1 MVSLQDRKCGHIKNI
16 PVEEDPGRAQLKYGD
31 LIQFD
36 PIESVVQLRDADKS
50 SAAHTLVNTYVIS
63 EEMAERLTQ
72 LVIPQMQF
80 DQPVDNKGLLVVGNY
95 GTGKSHLMSV
105 VSSLAADAS
114 LLEGLNHAGVR
125 DTASQ
130 IAGRFKVI
138 RTEIGATTMSLR
150 DILVAEL
157 EEHLEKLGVEYVFPE
172 AGTITSHKRAFED
185 MMAKFG
191 EVFPEH
197 GLLLVVDEL
206 LDYLRTRKDQE
217 LILDLNFLREVG
229 EVCKD
234 LRFRFMAGVQ
244 EAIFDSPRFA
254 FVADSIRRVKDR
266 FEQILIARNDVKF
279 VVAERL
285 LKKTTEQ
292 QAKIRDYL
300 MPFAKYYGG
309 LNERMDEFV
318 RLFPVH
324 PDYIDTFERVTVV
337 EKREVLKTL
346 SMGMKGILGKDV
358 PQDEPGLIAFDSY
371 WGTLKQNASFRAIPE
386 IRAVIDCS
394 QVLESRIE
402 NAITR
407 KQYKPMAL
415 RLIHAL
421 SVHRLTTGDIYAPM
435 GASAEE
441 LRDRLC
447 LFDPLIAELGSDEP
461 DKDLQ
466 THVETVLREIHK
478 TVSGQ
483 FISFNADNR
492 QFYLDLKKTD
502 DFDALID
509 KRAESLGQ
517 AQLDRFY
524 YEALKRVME
533 CQDATYVTGYKIWQH
548 ELVWQEHKAARSG
561 YLFFGAPNERS
572 TAVPQRDFYLYFI
585 QPNDPPRFK
594 DDKVNDEIFFRLKGT
609 DEEFQTALKSYAAA
623 LDLAATS
630 SGHAKATYESKA
642 NGFLKKLVQWLQKHM
657 SDAFEVTYQG
667 RAKSMTEWAKGKSIR
682 DLSGLSPHE
691 TINFR
696 DLVNTIAGV
705 CLAPN
710 FENQAPDYPF
720 FSVLITG
727 NNRAQ
732 AAQDALRAIAG
743 QNRTKQAT
751 AVLDALEL
759 LNGDNFAG
767 REIGRPEG
775 ARRGAAMDGG
785 YQKIDPYKSKY
796 TKFIL
801 DTVKAKG
808 HGQVVNRSEII
819 QDDHGLEYMN
829 PGGSRLEPEWV
840 SVLVAALVYSGDI
853 VLAIP
858 GKKFD
863 ATGLQQ
869 LAATGMDELVRFKHL
884 EQPKEWN
891 LPALKA
897 LFELL
902 GMTPGMAQLVTQG
915 KDEPVQNLQQAVGKI
930 VKRIVMTQ
938 QTLRE
943 GLSFWGQNMVL
954 GSGLGV
960 QGSENSEPGTQNS
973 ELENAKAFFESL
985 QAYSSPGKLKNFR
998 YSAPEV
1004 LAHEKAVKAL
1014 DELDALREFIM
1025 DHSPT
1030 ASWLATAEASASRGS
1045 EFRVT
1050 GSESKPQ
1057 GLDLWVDQVKAI
1069 RGDVLDSINSEL
1081 KTQNPQLARLSS
1093 EVGEKLKKLKRD
1105 YINQYI
1111 SLHARARLGVNDDK
1125 RKAGLL
1131 NDQRLQTLLKLA
1143 GIDLMPRQQLTD
1155 YQNRLAGLKS
1165 CFALTEQNLET
1176 TPACPHCQFRP
1187 AAEIGVLGSGFGV
1200 SGSQQ
1205 LDQMDEQLDKIIE
1218 QWTKTLLNNLDD
1230 PMTQAN
1236 VNELLHE
1243 DDKQIVKAFM
1253 DSKELPDPVD
1263 GNFVQTLKTILAG
1276 LQKVSVKKADLLKIV
1291 SDLGP
1296 STPNEIKQAVS
1307 DYVDSLTKGKDQNKV
1322 RIVLE

>member
-1 MVSLQDRKCGHIKNI
+1 M
-16 PVEEDPGRAQLKYGD
+16 KYGD

-50 SAAHTLVNTYVIS
+50 NAAHTLVNTYVIS
-63 EEMAERLTQ
+63 NEMAERLTL

-114 LLEGLNHAGVR
+114 LLAGLNHVGVR
-125 DTASQ
+125 DVASQ

-150 DILVAEL
+150 DILVSEL
-157 EEHLEKLGVEYVFPE
+157 EEHLEKLGVDYVFPE

-217 LILDLNFLREVG
+217 LILDLNFLREIG

-285 LKKTTEQ
+285 LKKTAEQ

-346 SMGMKGILGKDV
+346 SLGMKGILDKEV
-358 PQDEPGLIAFDSY
+358 PLNEPGLIAFDSY
-371 WGTLKQNASFRAIPE
+371 WNTLKQNPSFRAIPE

-492 QFYLDLKKTD
+492 QFYLDLKKID
-502 DFDALID
+502 DFDALIE
-509 KRAESLGQ
+509 KRAESLGH

-548 ELVWQEHKAARSG
+548 ELVWQEHNAARSG

-572 TAVPQRDFYLYFI
+572 TVVPQRDFYLYFI

-594 DDKVNDEIFFRLKGT
+594 DDKANDEIFFRLKDI
-609 DEEFQTALKSYAAA
+609 DEEFQTSLKSYAAA

-642 NGFLKKLVQWLQKHM
+642 NDFLRKLVQWLQMHM
-657 SDAFEVTYQG
+657 SEAFEVTYQG
-667 RAKSMTEWAKGKSIR
+667 RTKSMTEWAKGKSIR
-682 DLSGLSPHE
+682 DLSGLSPQE

-696 DLVNTIAGV
+696 DLVNTIAGL

-710 FENQAPDYPF
+710 FADQAPDYPF
-720 FSVLITG
+720 FSILITG

-759 LNGDNFAG
+759 L
-767 REIGRPEG
+767 
-775 ARRGAAMDGG
+775 DGE
-785 YQKIDPYKSKY
+785 KIVPSKSKY

-801 DTVKAKG
+801 DAFKGKG

-829 PGGSRLEPEWV
+829 PGGSRLESEWV
-840 SVLVAALVYSGDI
+840 IVLMASLVYSGDI
-853 VLAIP
+853 AISIP

-869 LAATGMDELVRFKHL
+869 LAATDMDDLVRFKHL
-884 EQPKEWN
+884 EQPREWN
-891 LPALKA
+891 LLALMA

-902 GMTPGMAQLVTQG
+902 SMTPGMAQLVTQG
-915 KDEPVQNLQQAVGKI
+915 KDEPVQNLLQAVDKI
-930 VKRIVMTQ
+930 IKRIVLAR

-943 GLSFWGQNMVL
+943 GLSFWGLDLLASTDLTRQA
-954 GSGLGV
+954 SGWD
-960 QGSENSEPGTQNS
+960 E
-973 ELENAKAFFESL
+973 AKGFFESL

-998 YSAPEV
+998 YSTSEV
-1004 LAHEKAVKAL
+1004 RSHEKAVKAL

-1025 DHSPT
+1025 DHGPT
-1030 ASWLATAEASASRGS
+1030 SSWLSSAEAALP
-1045 EFRVT
+1045 E
-1050 GSESKPQ
+1050 EH
-1057 GLDLWVDQVKAI
+1057 DWVDRMKAT
-1069 RGDVLDSINSEL
+1069 RQDVLDTLRQADLTKLAGLSQSIGAKL
-1081 KTQNPQLARLSS
+1081 Q
-1093 EVGEKLKKLKRD
+1093 KLKKD
-1105 YINQYI
+1105 YIIAYMV
-1111 SLHARARLGVNDDK
+1111 LHTKARLGVNDDR
-1125 RKAGLL
+1125 RKASLL
-1131 NDQRLQTLLKLA
+1131 NDRRLQILLKLA
-1143 GIDLMPRQQLTD
+1143 VIDLMPRQQLTD
-1155 YQNRLAGLKS
+1155 YQNHLADLKS
-1165 CFALTEQNLET
+1165 CFALAEQNLEVS
-1176 TPACPHCQFRP
+1176 PICPHCRFRP
-1187 AAEIGVLGSGFGV
+1187 MEEIVGSA
-1200 SGSQQ
+1200 SQQ
-1205 LDQMDEQLDKIIE
+1205 IDLMDGQLDHLVE

-1236 VNELLHE
+1236 VKELLHE
-1243 DDKQIVKAFM
+1243 DDRQIIQSFM
-1253 DSKELPDPVD
+1253 DSKKLPDSVD
-1263 GNFVQTLKTILAG
+1263 GHFVQTLKIVLSG
-1276 LQKVSVKKADLLKIV
+1276 LQKMPIKKEEFLKIV

-1296 STPNEIKQAVS
+1296 STPNEIKQAVN
-1307 DYVDSLTKGKDQNKV
+1307 DYIDRLTQGTDQSKV
-1322 RIVLE
+1322 RMVIE

>member
-1 MVSLQDRKCGHIKNI
+1 M
-16 PVEEDPGRAQLKYGD
+16 KYGD

-50 SAAHTLVNTYVIS
+50 NAAHTLVNTYVIS
-63 EEMAERLTQ
+63 DEMAERLTL

-114 LLEGLNHAGVR
+114 LLAGLNHVGVR
-125 DTASQ
+125 DVASQ

-150 DILVAEL
+150 DILVSEL
-157 EEHLEKLGVEYVFPE
+157 EEHLEKLGVDYVFPE

-217 LILDLNFLREVG
+217 LILDLNFLREIG

-285 LKKTTEQ
+285 LKKTAEQ

-346 SMGMKGILGKDV
+346 SLGMKGILDKEV
-358 PQDEPGLIAFDSY
+358 PLNEPGLIAFDSY
-371 WGTLKQNASFRAIPE
+371 WNTLKQNPSFRAIPE

-492 QFYLDLKKTD
+492 QFYLDLKKID
-502 DFDALID
+502 DFDALIE
-509 KRAESLGQ
+509 KRAESLGH

-548 ELVWQEHKAARSG
+548 ELVWQEHNAARSG

-572 TAVPQRDFYLYFI
+572 TVVPQRDFYLYFI

-594 DDKVNDEIFFRLKGT
+594 DDKANDEIFFRLKDI
-609 DEEFQTALKSYAAA
+609 DEEFQTSLKSYAAA

-642 NGFLKKLVQWLQKHM
+642 NDFLRKLVQWLQMHM
-657 SDAFEVTYQG
+657 SEAFEVTYQG
-667 RAKSMTEWAKGKSIR
+667 RTKSMTEWAKGKSIR
-682 DLSGLSPHE
+682 DLSGLSPQE

-696 DLVNTIAGV
+696 DLVNTIAGL

-710 FENQAPDYPF
+710 FADQAPDYPF
-720 FSVLITG
+720 FSILITG

-759 LNGDNFAG
+759 L
-767 REIGRPEG
+767 
-775 ARRGAAMDGG
+775 DGE
-785 YQKIDPYKSKY
+785 KIVPSKSKY

-801 DTVKAKG
+801 DAFKGKG

-829 PGGSRLEPEWV
+829 PGGSRLESEWV
-840 SVLVAALVYSGDI
+840 IVLMASLVYSGDI
-853 VLAIP
+853 AISIP

-869 LAATGMDELVRFKHL
+869 LAATDMDDLVRFKHL
-884 EQPKEWN
+884 EQPREWN
-891 LPALKA
+891 LLALMA

-902 GMTPGMAQLVTQG
+902 SMTPGMAQLVTQG
-915 KDEPVQNLQQAVGKI
+915 KDEPVQNLLQAVDKI
-930 VKRIVMTQ
+930 IKRIVLAR

-943 GLSFWGQNMVL
+943 GLSFWGLDLLASTDLTRQA
-954 GSGLGV
+954 SGWD
-960 QGSENSEPGTQNS
+960 E
-973 ELENAKAFFESL
+973 AKGFFESL

-998 YSAPEV
+998 YSTSEV
-1004 LAHEKAVKAL
+1004 RSHEKAVKAL

-1025 DHSPT
+1025 DHGPT
-1030 ASWLATAEASASRGS
+1030 SSWLSSAEAALP
-1045 EFRVT
+1045 E
-1050 GSESKPQ
+1050 EH
-1057 GLDLWVDQVKAI
+1057 DWVDRMKAT
-1069 RGDVLDSINSEL
+1069 RQDVLDTLRQADLTKLAGLSQSIGAKL
-1081 KTQNPQLARLSS
+1081 Q
-1093 EVGEKLKKLKRD
+1093 KLKKD
-1105 YINQYI
+1105 YIIAYMV
-1111 SLHARARLGVNDDK
+1111 LHTKARLGVNDDR
-1125 RKAGLL
+1125 RKASLL
-1131 NDQRLQTLLKLA
+1131 NDRRLQILLKLA
-1143 GIDLMPRQQLTD
+1143 VIDLMPRQQLTD
-1155 YQNRLAGLKS
+1155 YQNHLADLKS
-1165 CFALTEQNLET
+1165 CFALAEQNLEVS
-1176 TPACPHCQFRP
+1176 PICPHCRFRP
-1187 AAEIGVLGSGFGV
+1187 MEEIVGSA
-1200 SGSQQ
+1200 SQQ
-1205 LDQMDEQLDKIIE
+1205 IDLMDGQLDHLVE

-1236 VNELLHE
+1236 VKELLHE
-1243 DDKQIVKAFM
+1243 DDRQIIQSFM
-1253 DSKELPDPVD
+1253 DSKKLPDSVD
-1263 GNFVQTLKTILAG
+1263 GHFVQTLKIVLSG
-1276 LQKVSVKKADLLKIV
+1276 LQKMPIKKEEFLKIV

-1296 STPNEIKQAVS
+1296 STPNEIKQAVN
-1307 DYVDSLTKGKDQNKV
+1307 DYIDRLTQGTDQSKV
-1322 RIVLE
+1322 RMVIE

>member
-1 MVSLQDRKCGHIKNI
+1 M
-16 PVEEDPGRAQLKYGD
+16 KYGD

-36 PIESVVQLRDADKS
+36 PIESVIHLRDADKS
-50 SAAHTLVNTYVIS
+50 NAAQHLVNTYVIS

-114 LLEGLNHAGVR
+114 LLEGLKHSGVR
-125 DTASQ
+125 DAAAQ

-138 RTEIGATTMSLR
+138 RAEIGATTMSLR
-150 DILVAEL
+150 DIVSAEL
-157 EEHLEKLGVEYVFPE
+157 EEHLEKLGVDYVFPDVG
-172 AGTITSHKRAFED
+172 AITSNKRAFED
-185 MMAKFG
+185 MMTKFG
-191 EVFPEH
+191 EAFPEH

-229 EVCKD
+229 EICKD
-234 LRFRFMAGVQ
+234 LRFRFVAGVQ

-254 FVADSIRRVKDR
+254 FVADSIRRVEDR

-285 LKKTTEQ
+285 LKKTAEQ
-292 QAKIRDYL
+292 QSKIRDHL
-300 MPFAKYYGG
+300 TPFAKYYGG

-346 SMGMKGILGKDV
+346 SLGMKAKLKEDV
-358 PQDEPGLIAFDSY
+358 PLNEPGLIAFDTY
-371 WGTLKQNASFRAIPE
+371 WNTLKQNASFRAIPD

-441 LRDRLC
+441 LRDRLF

-483 FISFNADNR
+483 FISFNVDNR
-492 QFYLDLKKTD
+492 QYYLDLKKTD
-502 DFDALID
+502 DFDALVER
-509 KRAESLGQ
+509 KAETLSES
-517 AQLDRFY
+517 QLDRFY

-533 CQDATYVTGYKIWQH
+533 CQDSTYVTGYKIWQH
-548 ELVWQEHKAARSG
+548 ELAWQEHKAARAG

-572 TAVPQRDFYLYFI
+572 TAVPQRDFYIYFI

-594 DDKVNDEIFFRLKGT
+594 DEKINDEVFYKLKGV
-609 DEEFQTALKSYAAA
+609 DEEFRRALRSYAAA
-623 LDLAATS
+623 LDLAAIS
-630 SGHAKATYESKA
+630 SGHAKTTYEAKA
-642 NGFLKKLVQWLQKHM
+642 NGFLRSLVQWLQKNM
-657 SDAFEVTYQG
+657 ATAFEVTYQG
-667 RAKSMTEWAKGKSIR
+667 RTKSMAEWAKEKGGNIR
-682 DLSGLSPHE
+682 SLSGIAPHE

-696 DLVNTIAGV
+696 DLVNTIAGA

-759 LNGDNFAG
+759 L
-767 REIGRPEG
+767 
-775 ARRGAAMDGG
+775 DGE
-785 YQKIDPYKSKY
+785 KIDPYKSKY
-796 TKFIL
+796 TKIIF
-801 DTVKAKG
+801 DAVKAKG
-808 HGQVVNRSEII
+808 HGQVVNRGEII
-819 QDDHGLEYMN
+819 HDDHGLEYMN
-829 PGGSRLEPEWV
+829 PGSARLEPEWV
-840 SVLVAALVYSGDI
+840 VVILAALVFSGDI
-853 VLAIP
+853 VLSIP

-863 ATGLQQ
+863 ASGLQQ
-869 LAATGMDELVRFKHL
+869 LAATDMDELVRFKHL

-915 KDEPVQNLQQAVGKI
+915 KDEPIQNMQQAVGKV

-938 QTLRE
+938 QILRE
-943 GLSFWGQNMVL
+943 GLSFWGFDLLTGTDLASQA
-954 GSGLGV
+954 GGLG
-960 QGSENSEPGTQNS
+960 E
-973 ELENAKAFFESL
+973 AKVFFESL

-998 YSAPEV
+998 YSALEV
-1004 LAHEKAVKAL
+1004 TAHEKAVKVL
-1014 DELDALREFIM
+1014 DELATLREFIM
-1025 DHSPT
+1025 DHAST
-1030 ASWLATAEASASRGS
+1030 ASWLSTAEAVLPA
-1045 EFRVT
+1045 EY
-1050 GSESKPQ
+1050 
-1057 GLDLWVDQVKAI
+1057 DWVDRMKATRQDI
-1069 RGDVLDSINSEL
+1069 LDTLKQLNLNELAAQSQSIGAKL
-1081 KTQNPQLARLSS
+1081 Q
-1093 EVGEKLKKLKRD
+1093 KLKKD
-1105 YINQYI
+1105 YTVAYMG
-1111 SLHARARLGVNDDK
+1111 LHTKARLGLNDDK
-1125 RKAGLL
+1125 RKTSLL
-1131 NDQRLQTLLKLA
+1131 KDQRLGILLKLA

-1155 YQNRLAGLKS
+1155 FQNRLAGLRS
-1165 CFALTEQNLET
+1165 CFSLTEQDLAAT
-1176 TPACPHCQFRP
+1176 SVCPHCGFRP
-1187 AAEIGVLGSGFGV
+1187 SVEMTMAAGSRMIEE
-1200 SGSQQ
+1200 
-1205 LDQMDEQLDKIIE
+1205 MD
-1218 QWTKTLLNNLDD
+1218 TLLDSMVANWTATILGNLED
-1230 PMTQAN
+1230 PITQA
-1236 VNELLHE
+1236 H
-1243 DDKQIVKAFM
+1243 M
-1253 DSKELPDPVD
+1253 
-1263 GNFVQTLKTILAG
+1263 
-1276 LQKVSVKKADLLKIV
+1276 DLLKKDEREQLQAFMQSRALPTPLDNNFVHALKEVLSGLIKVIV
-1291 SDLGP
+1291 KTQELQTALQVEGGP
-1296 STPNEIKQAVS
+1296 ATPLEMKKRFEEYIDQ
-1307 DYVDSLTKGKDQNKV
+1307 LTKGKDPAKV
-1322 RIVLE
+1322 RIIVEG

>member
-1 MVSLQDRKCGHIKNI
+1 M
-16 PVEEDPGRAQLKYGD
+16 KYGD

-50 SAAHTLVNTYVIS
+50 SAAQTLVNTYVIS

-72 LVIPQMQF
+72 LVIPQIQF
-80 DQPVDNKGLLVVGNY
+80 DQPIDNKGLLVVGNY

-105 VSSLAADAS
+105 VSSLAADVS
-114 LLEGLNHAGVR
+114 LLEGLKNDGVR
-125 DTASQ
+125 DAAAQ

-157 EEHLEKLGVEYVFPE
+157 EEHLEKLGVGYVFPE
-172 AGTITSHKRAFED
+172 SGAITSHKRAFED

-191 EVFPEH
+191 EVYPEH

-266 FEQILIARNDVKF
+266 FEQILIARSDVKF

-285 LKKTTEQ
+285 LKKNAEQ

-371 WGTLKQNASFRAIPE
+371 WNTLKQNASFRAIPD

-407 KQYKPMAL
+407 RQYKPMAL

-447 LFDPLIAELGSDEP
+447 LFDPLIAEMGSDEP

-466 THVETVLREIHK
+466 THVETVLSEIHK

-483 FISFNADNR
+483 FIEENKENR
-492 QFYLDLKKTD
+492 QWFLNLKKTD

-517 AQLDRFY
+517 SQLDRFY

-548 ELVWQEHKAARSG
+548 ELVWQDHKAARTG

-594 DDKVNDEIFFRLKGT
+594 DDKVGDEVFFRLKGT

-642 NGFLKKLVQWLQKHM
+642 NGFLRKLVQWLQKRM

-682 DLSGLSPHE
+682 DLSGISSHE

-696 DLVNTIAGV
+696 DLVNTIAGI

-720 FSVLITG
+720 FSVMITG
-727 NNRAQ
+727 SNRAQ

-743 QNRTKQAT
+743 LNRTKQAT
-751 AVLDALEL
+751 AVLDALGL
-759 LNGDNFAG
+759 L
-767 REIGRPEG
+767 
-775 ARRGAAMDGG
+775 DGE
-785 YQKIDPYKSKY
+785 KIDPSKSKY
-796 TKFIL
+796 TQFIL
-801 DTVKAKG
+801 NAVKAKG
-808 HGQVVNRSEII
+808 QGQVVNRSEII
-819 QDDHGLEYMN
+819 HDDHGLEYLN
-829 PGGSRLEPEWV
+829 PTGSRLELEWV
-840 SVLVAALVYSGDI
+840 SVLIAALVYSGDI

-884 EQPKEWN
+884 EPPKEWN
-891 LPALKA
+891 LPAIRA

-902 GMTPGMAQLVTQG
+902 GMTPGMVQIVTQG

-930 VKRIVMTQ
+930 VKRIVMAQ

-943 GLSFWGQNMVL
+943 GLSFWGQQLRAGTDLASQASVL
-954 GSGLGV
+954 D
-960 QGSENSEPGTQNS
+960 E
-973 ELENAKAFFESL
+973 AKSFFESL

-998 YSAPEV
+998 YSANEV
-1004 LAHEKAVKAL
+1004 QAHGKAVKVL

-1025 DHSPT
+1025 DHGQT
-1030 ASWLATAEASASRGS
+1030 ASWLSTAEAVLPS
-1045 EFRVT
+1045 
-1050 GSESKPQ
+1050 
-1057 GLDLWVDQVKAI
+1057 DHDWVDRMKTI
-1069 RGDVLDSINSEL
+1069 RQDVLDALNRTELTKLASQSQSIGTKL
-1081 KTQNPQLARLSS
+1081 Q
-1093 EVGEKLKKLKRD
+1093 KLKKD
-1105 YINQYI
+1105 YIIAYI
-1111 SLHARARLGVNDDK
+1111 GLHTKARLGVNDDK
-1125 RKAGLL
+1125 RKAKLL
-1131 NDQRLQTLLKLA
+1131 NDKRLQTLLKLA
-1143 GIDLMPRQQLTD
+1143 SIDLMPRQQLTD
-1155 YQNRLAGLKS
+1155 YQNRIAGLKS
-1165 CFALTEQNLET
+1165 CFALTEQNLDAS
-1176 TPACPHCQFRP
+1176 PICPHCGFRP
-1187 AAEIGVLGSGFGV
+1187 SMETGS
-1200 SGSQQ
+1200 SSSSQMI
-1205 LDQMDEQLDKIIE
+1205 DQMDSKLDAMVE
-1218 QWTKTLLNNLDD
+1218 SWTSILLRNLEDPITHENIGLLKSDDRKTLA
-1230 PMTQAN
+1230 TF
-1236 VNELLHE
+1236 VE
-1243 DDKQIVKAFM
+1243 
-1253 DSKELPDPVD
+1253 SKELPLPLDNELIHALKEVLSGLVKVTVKTVD
-1263 GNFVQTLKTILAG
+1263 
-1276 LQKVSVKKADLLKIV
+1276 LQKALRVNDGPTTPTEMRKRFEDFLELL
-1291 SDLGP
+1291 S
-1296 STPNEIKQAVS
+1296 
-1307 DYVDSLTKGKDQNKV
+1307 KGKDQAKV
-1322 RIVLE
+1322 RIILED